1 MPYGRRLLCITYG
14 TIALLALIAT
24 WSQNL
29 SYFRPEEGLLVGFV
43 MATGR
48 FWPETLATPASVS
61 ITVDLGLFLLAAAVF
76 MVIESRRLDIRFP
89 WLYVVF
95 GLLVAISVTFPL
107 FLIARERRLDAREQ
121 ASLAPTLS
129 RGDRIG
135 LVGLGGAL
143 AAFSLWTVGR

>member
-29 SYFRPEEGLLVGFV
+29 SYFRPEEGLLLGFV

-61 ITVDLGLFLLAAAVF
+61 ITVDLGLFLLAAATF

-89 WLYVVF
+89 WLYVML

-107 FLIARERRLDAREQ
+107 FLIARERRLDAREH
-121 ASLAPTLS
+121 AALAPGLS

-135 LVGLGGAL
+135 LVGLGGAV